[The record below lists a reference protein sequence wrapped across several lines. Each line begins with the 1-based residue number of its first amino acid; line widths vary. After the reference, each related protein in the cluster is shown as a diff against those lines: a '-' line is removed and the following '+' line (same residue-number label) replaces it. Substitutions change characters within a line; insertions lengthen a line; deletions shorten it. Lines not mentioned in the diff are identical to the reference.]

1 MYKSTNVNIMRS
13 TGHFRQLI
21 AAALLVMFV
30 LGPALPMGT
39 ASSGGHGD
47 ITRSLMPPQDPKAM
61 GRGPVYT
68 IPKNPSARAM
78 EPRAT
83 GTAKVVIIPVQ
94 FNDVHAW
101 STSTV
106 DAIFN
111 KSLSDSPLDRS
122 MNDYFKEASL
132 GKLNLTGEV
141 SPWVNSS
148 HNMSYFGAD
157 GQSIDDLNGPIYRL
171 VTEAVIQADPY
182 IDFSKY
188 DSDGDGVVD
197 HIFIVHAGA
206 AQEGLGGA
214 KNDIWSH
221 HWAVLDANLSKDGVQ
236 PLTVDGVKV
245 YMYSMVSEF
254 SPVGTW
260 AHEFGHDH
268 GLPDLYDIDGTS
280 YGVGKWDVMGT
291 GSWNG
296 GGKYPAHP
304 SAWSKA
310 KLGWLTPV
318 EVVGPMANMTMDRVE
333 TGGLAYRLSIGD
345 PAQSKE
351 YFLLE
356 DRQRVGFDEKLP
368 GDGLLIWHVDDAQ
381 TSNTEDEH
389 RLVDLEEADEATG
402 GDNPVNPTD
411 PWANSTAGFWQYS
424 VPTSDSYNGLP
435 SGWSITYIGPS
446 GPQMTLTIGII
457 ANDVGV
463 AFLAFDRYVPENVAA
478 TIDAH
483 VFNFGTKGQSNVL
496 VVTVV
501 TQGSTV
507 VDTVNKT
514 IPALKS
520 KTETVVTFTFTPSVQ
535 GNYII
540 SVKTVLASDQ
550 VPENDESVEVLHAT
564 TIIFMDD
571 VEKGENG
578 WKHYSNRPPSDIC
591 KIVDDS
597 GGTSAV
603 ESPHHAWFCGVGDR
617 SGGNYVPMSD
627 YYIERTLDMKLVKTG
642 FLILG
647 HREDLT
653 LSIQNKSI
661 PRSDTAFVEVK
672 TNLDTTYTVLDQ
684 YSGTSGGWST
694 NIYDM
699 SSLLGRVGVINITV
713 RFHLQTQ
720 FLGYNKGWWI
730 DDILIVGQWS
740 ERDVAVVL
748 NKTLMSARPGGSYS
762 LTVTV
767 WNSGSASDTYALKVY
782 APPYWEASLPMEDI
796 TVEAL
801 ESRSMTLTFKVYAKA
816 LASEEDNVQVEATSK
831 EDSAVSTTAK
841 ALVIIERMSGLS
853 VADVPVA
860 TVLPGSQHTF
870 LVNITNKGNGKE
882 TVQLALSGD
891 QKDWANL
898 SRLSVDLA
906 PFETLGVD
914 VVVIVPFKVKAGT
927 TADIEVKA
935 WTSGGLKDSGS
946 IGLSVGRSYGVV
958 LTVVK
963 GAPPVTPGDSVDL
976 TLNVTNNG
984 NGDDIIDIE
993 YITPPGW
1000 TVDGDKKESIGPW
1013 QSVTLLLTVTVP
1025 DSSPLSGFTVKVR
1038 ATSPAGK
1045 VVEEVGIDVEVVLPD
1060 PAIASMELS
1069 KTYLSSPGNV
1079 TVTAV
1084 IENKGTGTVTEVLVS
1099 FYDGGKAFQ
1108 TVMVDNLTKGS
1119 SRTVT
1124 VSRKF
1129 GSGLH
1134 DVSVIL
1140 TYDGRQSDKTNDEAH
1155 DSLKVKETSGFIPGP
1170 GAGPIMVVLAAVAL
1184 AVAWK
1189 RKIRL

>member
-1 MYKSTNVNIMRS
+1 MNIMRTS
-13 TGHFRQLI
+13 RRFRVLLTL
-21 AAALLVMFV
+21 ALVVIFV
-30 LGPALPMGT
+30 LGPALPMVT
-39 ASSGGHGD
+39 AATGGHGE
-47 ITRSLMPPQDPKAM
+47 IGIERSLMPPQDPKAM
-61 GRGPVYT
+61 GRGPVYA
-68 IPKNPSARAM
+68 IPGGPMARAAH
-78 EPRAT
+78 PRAT
-83 GTAKVVIIPVQ
+83 GTAKVVIVPVQ
-94 FNDVHAW
+94 FKDVHA
-101 STSTV
+101 SASNSV
-106 DAIFN
+106 GALFN
-111 KSLSDSPLDRS
+111 KSLSEAPADRS
-122 MNDYFKEASL
+122 LNDYYKEASL

-148 HNMSYFGAD
+148 HNMSYYGAD
-157 GQSIDDLNGPIYRL
+157 GQNIDDFYGPIYGL
-171 VTEAVIQADPY
+171 VTEAVRQADSY

-188 DSDGDGVVD
+188 DSDSDGVVD
-197 HIFIVHAGA
+197 HIMIVHAGA
-206 AQEGLGGA
+206 AEEGIGGG

-260 AHEFGHDH
+260 AHEFGHDL

-280 YGVGKWDVMGT
+280 YGVGKWDIMGT

-304 SAWSKA
+304 SAWCKA
-310 KLGWLTPV
+310 KLGWVSPV
-318 EVVGPMANMTMDRVE
+318 EVVGPMENMTMDRVE
-333 TGGLAYRLSIGD
+333 TGGIVYRLWIGD
-345 PAQSKE
+345 PARSKE

-356 DRQRVGFDEKLP
+356 NRQRVGFDQKLP

-381 TSNTEDEH
+381 TSNTQDEH
-389 RLVDLEEADEATG
+389 RLVDLEEEDEATG
-402 GDNPVNPTD
+402 GDNPVNSGD
-411 PWANSTAGFWQYS
+411 PWANSTGGFWQYS
-424 VPTSDSYNGLP
+424 VPTSDSYDGFP
-435 SGWSITYIGPS
+435 SGWSIRGIGPS
-446 GPQMTLTIGII
+446 GAQMTLTIDII
-457 ANDVGV
+457 ANDIGV

-478 TIDAH
+478 TIEAH
-483 VFNFGTKGQSNVL
+483 VFNFGTKDQSNVL

-501 TQGSTV
+501 TQGSTI
-507 VDTVNKT
+507 VDTVNQT
-514 IPALKS
+514 VPALKS
-520 KTETVVTFTFTPSVQ
+520 KTEQVVTFKFTPSVQ

-564 TIIFMDD
+564 TIIFKDD

-578 WKHYSNRPPSDIC
+578 WKHYSNRPSSDIC
-591 KIVDDS
+591 RVVDDTS
-597 GGTSAV
+597 GASQV

-627 YYIERTLDMKLVKTG
+627 YYLERTMDMKLVKTG

-661 PRSDTAFVEVK
+661 PRSDTAFVEAK
-672 TNLDTTYTVLDQ
+672 TNLDTTYTVIDQ

-694 NIYDM
+694 NIYDLSPM
-699 SSLLGRVGVINITV
+699 LGKVGVINISV

-730 DDILIVGQWS
+730 DDILIVGQWT
-740 ERDVAVVL
+740 ERDVAVVF
-748 NKTLMSARPGGSYS
+748 NRTLMSARPGGTYS
-762 LTVTV
+762 LGVTV
-767 WNSGSASDTYALKVY
+767 WNSGSASDTYTLKVY
-782 APPYWEASLPMEDI
+782 APPFWEASLPSEDV

-801 ESRSMTLTFKVYAKA
+801 KSKFMTLTFKVYAKA
-816 LASEEDNVQVEATSK
+816 LAGDELNLQVEATSQG
-831 EDSAVSTTAK
+831 DSAVTTTAK
-841 ALVIIERMSGLS
+841 ALVIIERISGLS
-853 VADVPVA
+853 VADVPEK
-860 TVLPGSQHTF
+860 TVLPGSQETF
-870 LVNITNKGNGKE
+870 SVNITNKGNGKE
-882 TVQLALSGD
+882 TVQLALGGD
-891 QKDWANL
+891 QMAWANL
-898 SRLSVDLA
+898 SRSSIDLG

-914 VVVIVPFKVKAGT
+914 VVVIVPFKVKAGS

-946 IGLSVGRSYGVV
+946 MNLNVGRSFGVI
-958 LTVVK
+958 LTVLK
-963 GAPPVTPGDSVDL
+963 GAAPVIPGESVDL
-976 TLNVTNNG
+976 TLNLTNNG
-984 NGDDIIDIE
+984 NSDDIIEIE

-1000 TVDGDKKESIGPW
+1000 TVDGDKKEMIGPW
-1013 QSVTLLLTVTVP
+1013 QSITLLLTVTVP
-1025 DSSPLSGFTVKVR
+1025 DSSPLSSFTFKVR
-1038 ATSPAGK
+1038 ATSPAGN
-1045 VVEEVGIDVEVVLPD
+1045 VVEEVSLNVDVVLPD
-1060 PAIASMELS
+1060 PAVASLELS

-1079 TVTAV
+1079 TITAV
-1084 IENKGTGTVTEVLVS
+1084 VENKGTGTVTEVLVS

-1108 TVMVDNLTKGS
+1108 TVMVDNLTKGQT
-1119 SRTVT
+1119 RTVT

-1140 TYDGRQSDKTNDEAH
+1140 TYDGRQADKTNDEAH
-1155 DSLKVKETSGFIPGP
+1155 DSLKVKETSGFIPGL
-1170 GAGPIMVVLAAVAL
+1170 GAGPIMAVLAAVAL

-1189 RKIRL
+1189 RKMWKVR